1 MDFLIISLANF
12 IETIENFVVTHVHGI
27 DQLSRGGFQCD
38 VFCGYAKCGEHGRCL
53 EKKKNLQQDVH
64 KFGCVLTWLWDF
76 LKYGQG
82 HDKVGID
89 SLYQQKCNMNENRA
103 RDHVIG
109 RMHRFLWHLDDGRC
123 VLEPDLSIVLNMKW
137 GLLDLSWLGLVKCGQ
152 GQKL

>member
-1 MDFLIISLANF
+1 
-12 IETIENFVVTHVHGI
+12 
-27 DQLSRGGFQCD
+27 
-38 VFCGYAKCGEHGRCL
+38 
-53 EKKKNLQQDVH
+53 
-64 KFGCVLTWLWDF
+64 
-76 LKYGQG
+76 
-82 HDKVGID
+82 
-89 SLYQQKCNMNENRA
+89 LYQQKCNMNENRA